1 MEALNKRLD
10 DIMTL
15 IAEMANGNYDY
26 TLDVSENENEL
37 DALIQGITMLGQE
50 LKNSTVSR
58 DFMQSIYQ
66 GVVDM
71 LLVLNTDYTIRNVNA
86 ALEEAIGMPETE
98 LVGQHISVLFSDT
111 ENLKLL
117 EVFFELENQGKCTN
131 REFILQAT
139 DRQIPASCSFSYLVD
154 KHHQT
159 DGILIIAKDITEL
172 KLKERELQEAK
183 EKAEAASQSK
193 SFFLSSMSHEI
204 RTPLNGIVGFADLLA
219 DTPLNQTQQQ
229 YVSLIR
235 TSGSTLTRLLNDIL
249 NLHRIEQDKVELEAI
264 PFDIRATTASHLE
277 PYRYLANEKGL
288 TMDYSFAADVPQV
301 VVGDPTRTIQ
311 ILVNLVSNALKF
323 TETGSIQVRCSAD
336 NQNESTRQ
344 VTLRFTVTDT
354 GIGIPPEKQAYIFD
368 AFTQSDQSTTRRYGG
383 FGLGLT
389 ICKRLVTL
397 MHGEM
402 GVISMQEGQEGTT
415 FWFTLPLTFVPDA
428 DIPAPDSAEDT
439 TFEMPYK
446 ADILVVDDNPINVL
460 LIQDVLEQM
469 GAIVTTAVGGEE
481 ALQVAIGK
489 PFDLIFM
496 DIQMPGMDGLE
507 ATVKLRRLGYEK
519 PIVAFSANAYKDDI
533 AKSLSSGMNDHLCKP
548 FTRKELTEVLRKW
561 L

>member
-1 MEALNKRLD
+1 
-10 DIMTL
+10 MTL

-26 TLDVSENENEL
+26 TLDVSGEENEL
-37 DALIQGITMLGQE
+37 DALILGITMLGQE

-86 ALEEAIGMPETE
+86 ALEEAIGRPEND
-98 LVGQHISVLFSDT
+98 LVGEHVSTLFSDT

-117 EVFFELENQGKCTN
+117 EVFYELEDQGKCTN
-131 REFILQAT
+131 REFMLQTT
-139 DRQIPASCSFSYLVD
+139 DRQIPASCSFSYLLD

-229 YVSLIR
+229 YVDLIR

-288 TMDYSFAADVPQV
+288 TMNYSFADVVPQV

-323 TETGSIQVRCSAD
+323 TEAGSIQVRCSAD
-336 NQNESTRQ
+336 NQNTSTRE

-354 GIGIPPEKQAYIFD
+354 GIGIPSEKQAYIFD
-368 AFTQSDQSTTRRYGG
+368 AFTQSDQSTTRKYGG

-389 ICKRLVTL
+389 ICKRLVSL

-402 GVISMQEGQEGTT
+402 GVISMQEGQEGAT
-415 FWFTLPLTFVPDA
+415 FWFTLPLTYIPETE
-428 DIPAPDSAEDT
+428 IPAPDAVDDT
-439 TFEMPYK
+439 TFTMPYN

-469 GAIVTTAVGGEE
+469 GAKVTTATGGEQ
-481 ALQVAIGK
+481 ALQVATGK
-489 PFDLIFM
+489 LFDLIFM

-507 ATVKLRRLGYEK
+507 ATIKLRRLGYEK